1 MSDIAFATLSELAL
15 GLAEGRHSSVELAKH
30 FLDRIGRA
38 NQALHAYV
46 SVDADSTLRLA
57 EAADA
62 RRRAGYGLL
71 GPLDGVPVAIRTCAT
86 SKARSRPPAR
96 RPGASGAAR
105 PPRPPSPGCWRAAWC
120 RWASCT
126 WSSSPS
132 AAGAPIP

>member
-1 MSDIAFATLSELAL
+1 M
-15 GLAEGRHSSVELAKH
+15 ELAKH
-30 FLDRIGRA
+30 FLDRIDRA

-46 SVDADSTLRLA
+46 SVDADSTLRA

-71 GPLDGVPVAIRTCAT
+71 GPLDGVPVAIKDLCDIEGQIAT
-86 SKARSRPPAR
+86 AGSQAWRQR
-96 RPGASGAAR
+96 RGTTTSTAVA
-105 PPRPPSPGCWRAAWC
+105 GCWRAAWC